1 MSSLMDS
8 LLEVIGA
15 KFPLESLDVGE
26 FGALKVSGMKFTLS
40 AYKANGLGHVSCMS
54 AKGFFGLMKMDTL
67 IIVPQDKD
75 LPLYSYDRIQAMGN
89 DTLYLELYN
98 TVVGSFDGSSFD
110 ALKKKFTSLPDFD
123 PGKHWYDD
131 IKLSQSIFKKAKK
144 AQGPAFDE
152 IALDYMKAFVASGA
166 DGAGADGAGVGANG
180 AGAGFDMQEK
190 LKKSQAYVNGLIT
203 NGGPSTDVFKKAL
216 GEEKTSKLFKTVL
229 FGV

>member
-15 KFPLESLDVGE
+15 KFPLEALDTGE
-26 FGALKVSGMKFTLS
+26 FGALKISGMKFTLS
-40 AYKANGLGHVSCMS
+40 AYQAKGLGHVSCMS

-98 TVVGSFDGSSFD
+98 TVVGKYDASAFD
-110 ALKKKFTSLPDFD
+110 ALKEKFASLPDFD

-166 DGAGADGAGVGANG
+166 DGAGAD
-180 AGAGFDMQEK
+180 FDVQEK

>member
-15 KFPLESLDVGE
+15 KFPLEALDTGE

-40 AYKANGLGHVSCMS
+40 AYKAKGLGHVSCMS

-98 TVVGSFDGSSFD
+98 TVVGKYYDASAFD
-110 ALKKKFTSLPDFD
+110 ALKEKFASLPDFD
-123 PGKHWYDD
+123 PGVWP
-131 IKLSQSIFKKAKK
+131 
-144 AQGPAFDE
+144 G
-152 IALDYMKAFVASGA
+152 
-166 DGAGADGAGVGANG
+166 
-180 AGAGFDMQEK
+180 
-190 LKKSQAYVNGLIT
+190 T
-203 NGGPSTDVFKKAL
+203 
-216 GEEKTSKLFKTVL
+216 
-229 FGV
+229 

>member
-1 MSSLMDS
+1 MSNLMDS
-8 LLEVIGA
+8 LLEVIGS
-15 KFPLESLDVGE
+15 KFPLEALDAGE
-26 FGALKVSGMKFTLS
+26 FAALKVSGMKFKLS
-40 AYKANGLGHVSCMS
+40 AYKAKGLGHVSCMS

-98 TVVGSFDGSSFD
+98 TVVGSFDASSFD
-110 ALKKKFTSLPDFD
+110 ALKQKFAALPDFD

-152 IALDYMKAFVASGA
+152 IALDYIKEFAEAGAKA
-166 DGAGADGAGVGANG
+166 DG
-180 AGAGFDMQEK
+180 GFDVAGK
-190 LKKSQAYVNGLIT
+190 LKKSQAYVNGLIS